1 MPSVTRF
8 VGPFRT
14 RLHRWAL
21 NQTSRWVLM
30 AGMVGVLCGVAG
42 GLFQAT
48 VDAVSWLVM
57 HRAVGLPAVLVMQ
70 HTELH
75 SAPDVAF
82 PWVPA
87 LLIIPVLFTAG
98 CCVGWL
104 GIRCSRLVLG
114 GGTGH
119 AVEAFHRGQGSM
131 SGKAG
136 LWKFIASVVTL
147 GSGGSGGREG
157 PIVFIGASFA
167 SWCARRLGTTTHDR
181 RILLG
186 AGIAGGISAVFHAPL
201 AAVLFAAEI
210 LYRGPDL
217 EAAVLIPGFVAAIV
231 AFCVAS
237 GVDVGV
243 SQLTGWPAGHGA
255 ALFRPDSGLGFSAGA
270 WPSLAGFT
278 VMAIVLALC
287 ARWFIATLAAV
298 RARQLQWPVPAW
310 MRPGVGMAG
319 AGIVALALGAAIW
332 RIMPPGVH
340 THAALGT
347 IGGGYSIIHW
357 YLAGGGAGTA
367 ALWLALLLAVLGL
380 GKILTTS
387 LTVGSGGSGGLF
399 APAIVIG
406 GCLGGSVCLALSGLP
421 IAPTP
426 QSGVVIGMAAML
438 AATHRTPVA
447 AILMVSEVAGTYDLL
462 IPAMW
467 TCGLTFMLMGR
478 RSIIPSQVDTQADSP
493 VHQAPGDW
501 GRSSNRRLDEIP
513 GLIDKTPAL
522 LHDAR
527 LEEIRKAFS
536 REQCDALPIVDPD
549 GVLRGVV
556 LLREL
561 AALGGQPALEDFLR
575 ADDLAAGRQIG
586 LLSTTLVN
594 RAWQVFR
601 EQHVTTWPVVDEAGC
616 YLGMVRQERIL
627 AQHQAGQVSSVG
639 DDALPAGPPSPMVA
653 AGGALHG

>member
-1 MPSVTRF
+1 MRILHRLRS
-8 VGPFRT
+8 
-14 RLHRWAL
+14 RLHRWTL
-21 NQTSRWVLM
+21 NPTSRWVLM

-48 VDAVSWLVM
+48 VDVVSWLVM
-57 HRAVGLPAVLVMQ
+57 HQAVGLPAMLVVQ
-70 HTELH
+70 RTEEQ
-75 SAPDVAF
+75 VAQNAVF

-87 LLIIPVLFTAG
+87 LLIIPVLFAAG
-98 CCVGWL
+98 CFVGWL
-104 GIRCSRLVLG
+104 GIRCTRMVLG
-114 GGTGH
+114 GGTGLT
-119 AVEAFHRGQGSM
+119 VEAFHRGQGAL

-136 LWKFIASVVTL
+136 IWKFLASVMTL

-157 PIVFIGASFA
+157 PIVFIGAAFA

-181 RILLG
+181 RILVG

-243 SQLTGWPAGHGA
+243 SLLTGWPAGHGA
-255 ALFRPDSGLGFSAGA
+255 TLFRAPTGLGFSASA
-270 WPSLAGFT
+270 WLSLVGFT
-278 VMAIVLALC
+278 IMAILLALC
-287 ARWFIATLAAV
+287 SRWFIATLAAV
-298 RARQLQWPVPAW
+298 RERQLHWPVPVW
-310 MRPGVGMAG
+310 MRPGVGMAC
-319 AGIVALALGAAIW
+319 AGIVALAVGATIW

-357 YLAGGGAGTA
+357 FMADGGAGTA

-399 APAIVIG
+399 APSIVIG
-406 GCLGGSVCLALSGLP
+406 GCLGGSVSLALTGLP

-426 QSGVVIGMAAML
+426 QAGVVIGMAAML

-447 AILMVSEVAGTYDLL
+447 AILLVSEVVGTYDLL
-462 IPAMW
+462 VPAMW
-467 TCGLTFMLMGR
+467 TCGLAFLLMGR
-478 RSIIPSQVDTQADSP
+478 RSIIPSQVDSQADSP

-501 GRSSNRRLDEIP
+501 GRSSQQRLNEIP
-513 GLIDKTPAL
+513 GLIEAVPAIP
-522 LHDAR
+522 HDAR
-527 LEEIRKAFS
+527 LEEIRSAFS
-536 REQCDALPIVDPD
+536 REQSDALAIVDAE
-549 GVLRGVV
+549 GGLRGVV

-561 AALGGQPALEDFLR
+561 AAMGGEPALEDLLR

-586 LLSTTLVN
+586 LVGTTLIN

-601 EQHVTTWPVVDEAGC
+601 EQHVTAWPVVDEAGR

-627 AQHQAGQVSSVG
+627 AQHQAGQVSRSGSDRLLV
-639 DDALPAGPPSPMVA
+639 AGPQPT
-653 AGGALHG
+653 

>member
-1 MPSVTRF
+1 
-8 VGPFRT
+8 
-14 RLHRWAL
+14 
-21 NQTSRWVLM
+21 M
-30 AGMVGVLCGVAG
+30 ASMVGVLCGAAG
-42 GLFQAT
+42 GLFQAL

-57 HRAVGLPAVLVMQ
+57 HQMVGLPAMLVVQ
-70 HTELH
+70 RTAEHVPQD
-75 SAPDVAF
+75 AVF
-82 PWVPA
+82 PWSSA
-87 LLIIPVLFTAG
+87 LLIIPVLFAAG
-98 CCVGWL
+98 CFVGWL
-104 GIRCSRLVLG
+104 GIRCTRMVLG
-114 GGTGH
+114 GGTGL
-119 AVEAFHRGQGSM
+119 AVEAFHHRHGAL

-136 LWKFIASVVTL
+136 IWKFLASVVTL

-157 PIVFIGASFA
+157 PIVFIGAAFA
-167 SWCARRLGTTTHDR
+167 SWCSRRLGTTTHDR

-243 SQLTGWPAGHGA
+243 SLLTGWPAGHGA
-255 ALFRPDSGLGFSAGA
+255 ALFRAPTGLGFSASA
-270 WPSLAGFT
+270 WLSLVGFT
-278 VMAIVLALC
+278 IMAILLALC
-287 ARWFIATLAAV
+287 ARWFIATLGAV
-298 RARQLQWPVPAW
+298 RERHLRWPVPVW
-310 MRPGVGMAG
+310 MRPGVGMAC
-319 AGIVALALGAAIW
+319 AGIVALAVGATIW

-357 YLAGGGAGTA
+357 FMADGGAGTA

-399 APAIVIG
+399 APSIVIG

-426 QSGVVIGMAAML
+426 QAGVVIGMAAML

-447 AILMVSEVAGTYDLL
+447 AILLVSEVAGTYDLL
-462 IPAMW
+462 VPAMW
-467 TCGLTFMLMGR
+467 TCGLAFLLMGH
-478 RSIIPSQVDTQADSP
+478 RSIIPSQVDSQADSP

-501 GRSSNRRLDEIP
+501 GRSSQHRLNEIP
-513 GLIDKTPAL
+513 GLIEAIPAIP
-522 LHDAR
+522 HDAR
-527 LEEIRKAFS
+527 LDEIRLAFS
-536 REQCDALPIVDPD
+536 REQSDALAIVDGE

-561 AALGGQPALEDFLR
+561 AAMGGEPALEDLLR

-586 LLSTTLVN
+586 LVGTTLIN

-601 EQHVTTWPVVDEAGC
+601 EQHVTAWPVIDEAGR
-616 YLGMVRQERIL
+616 YMGMVRQERIL
-627 AQHQAGQVSSVG
+627 AQHQAGQVSRTGS
-639 DDALPAGPPSPMVA
+639 DRLPTAGPRPS
-653 AGGALHG
+653 